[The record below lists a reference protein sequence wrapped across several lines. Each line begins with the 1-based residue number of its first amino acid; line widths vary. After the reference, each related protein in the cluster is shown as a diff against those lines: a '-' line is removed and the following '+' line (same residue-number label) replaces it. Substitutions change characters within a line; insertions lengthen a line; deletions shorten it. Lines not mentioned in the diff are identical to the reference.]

1 MGTDSAKSEVRSSG
15 RAYAEVALWAA
26 DERAKAG
33 FVAALD
39 GEVQAHPFHGC
50 GEFVRIIA
58 HDFEIRQAALLG
70 SVLGGVNRVGA
81 PFDEEGQKAV
91 AVVGKVDG
99 FPSEDAAVRALSG
112 AVCGA
117 REGDFVFA
125 ELIGDGSDV
134 RRMDGPADEA
144 RVGHGAELR
153 VVDDFALLR
162 VRSDDFQVAALA
174 EREECIAGAAAGMDS
189 ADGGADADVLFD
201 KFDAA
206 IEIVAA
212 EKDVIE
218 QCGHLVVIFLARRP
232 VDGRRHNRA
241 SGQSKKAPARNHS
254 WHLVILDAGLGARCR
269 FQGLAGICGDSSACR
284 AGVDFALEG
293 FDKFGE
299 GLGAEVAFAA
309 MANGDGAGFGFLG
322 ADDQHVG
329 NFLELR
335 VADFG
340 GQLFVAVVEMRAEIV
355 ALQSFSDVLGVVGD
369 FFADRADFHLH
380 RREPQREGAGIV
392 LDQDAEEALD
402 GDEQRAVHHER
413 LMLGAV
419 FADVLQ
425 AEARGEIEI
434 ELHSG
439 ELPGTAD
446 RVDELD
452 VDFRAVERAF
462 AYHLFERNV
471 HALHGVSKSGCSAV
485 PVFGLAGVVFRM
497 RGIPIGELDFEF
509 VEAEIF
515 HHGKGEIDAGFDFG
529 FNLRGHAENVRV
541 VLGEA
546 ADAQQ
551 TVEHAAAL
559 VAIDSAKLGKTD
571 GKVPVA
577 VQLCFVNQNV
587 AGAIHGLELV
597 LGLFDFHR
605 AEHAVFVKIGVAAG
619 LPEVEAHDVWGVDEV
634 VAALK
639 QLFAQPVFDNFS
651 NQAAFGVPENQ
662 PGAGF
667 FLNAEEV
674 EFRAQP
680 AVIAAL
686 GFLDAVKMRVQFF
699 LREEGH
705 RVNALKLGI
714 PFLALPVS
722 AGDVHQLERLDAL
735 GRGNVRAAAEVDE
748 FSGGVEGDHRLGGF
762 FFDKLALKNLVGLFV
777 EVQGFRLGNE
787 LAFVGQILRGK
798 LVHLFFDFGEV
809 FLGER
814 LIAQEFVEKAGVDRR
829 TDAELHAGIEFHHRG
844 GEEMRRGMTK
854 HEERIRIFFR
864 EDLQLHIVIQRAAQV
879 DQFAFAVVGRG
890 DARHQRRIRQPRRNT
905 SGDVGRSRS
914 FGDFFDAAIR
924 QRDVNRFHLRA
935 HLEGETSSLSAGSTV
950 VKPSV
955 GMGEAGARPARRG
968 AKPAPRMRV

>member
-1 MGTDSAKSEVRSSG
+1 MRDCEPKSASIACLESLPDHSTY
-15 RAYAEVALWAA
+15 RAGI
-26 DERAKAG
+26 G
-33 FVAALD
+33 FL
-39 GEVQAHPFHGC
+39 PK
-50 GEFVRIIA
+50 R
-58 HDFEIRQAALLG
+58 
-70 SVLGGVNRVGA
+70 
-81 PFDEEGQKAV
+81 FDE
-91 AVVGKVDG
+91 
-99 FPSEDAAVRALSG
+99 
-112 AVCGA
+112 
-117 REGDFVFA
+117 
-125 ELIGDGSDV
+125 
-134 RRMDGPADEA
+134 
-144 RVGHGAELR
+144 
-153 VVDDFALLR
+153 
-162 VRSDDFQVAALA
+162 
-174 EREECIAGAAAGMDS
+174 
-189 ADGGADADVLFD
+189 
-201 KFDAA
+201 
-206 IEIVAA
+206 
-212 EKDVIE
+212 
-218 QCGHLVVIFLARRP
+218 
-232 VDGRRHNRA
+232 
-241 SGQSKKAPARNHS
+241 
-254 WHLVILDAGLGARCR
+254 
-269 FQGLAGICGDSSACR
+269 
-284 AGVDFALEG
+284 
-293 FDKFGE
+293 FGE

-309 MANGDGAGFGFLG
+309 MADGDGAGFGFLG

-340 GQLFVAVVEMRAEIV
+340 GQLFVAVIEVDANIV
-355 ALQSFSDVLGVVGD
+355 ALQSFGDVLGVIGD

-380 RREPQREGAGIV
+380 RREPQREGARV
-392 LDQDAEEALD
+392 VFDQDAEEALD
-402 GDEQRAVHHER
+402 GAEQRAVHHER

-434 ELHSG
+434 ELHGG

-471 HALHGVSKSGCSAV
+471 HALHGVSESGCGAG
-485 PVFGLAGVVFRM
+485 PVFGLCGVLFRM
-497 RGIPIGELDFEF
+497 RWIPIGVFDFKF
-509 VEAEIF
+509 FEAEMF
-515 HHGKGEIDAGFDFG
+515 HDGESKIDAGLDFG
-529 FNLRGHAENVRV
+529 FDLRGHAEDMRV

-551 TVEHAAAL
+551 AVEHAAAL
-559 VAIDSAKLGKTD
+559 VTIDGAEFGKAH
-571 GKVPVA
+571 GQIAVA
-577 VQLCFVNQNV
+577 VELCFVNQNV
-587 AGAIHGLELV
+587 AGAVHGLELV

-605 AEHAVFVKIGVAAG
+605 AEHAVLVKIRVAAG
-619 LPEVEAHDVWGVDEV
+619 LPEVEAHDVRGINEV
-634 VAALK
+634 VAALE
-639 QLFAQPVFDNFS
+639 QFFAQPIFDDLA
-651 NQAAFGVPENQ
+651 NQAALGVTENQ
-662 PGAGF
+662 AGAGF
-667 FLNAEEV
+667 FLNADKV
-674 EFRAQP
+674 ELRAQL

-686 GFLDAVKMRVQFF
+686 GFLDAVKVRVQFF

-714 PFLALPVS
+714 AFLALPIS
-722 AGDVHQLERLDAL
+722 AGDVHQLERLNAL
-735 GRGNVRAAAEVDE
+735 ARRNMRAAAEVDE
-748 FSGGVEGDHRLGGF
+748 FSSGVERNHRLGGF

-787 LAFVGQILRGK
+787 LAFVRQILRGK

-829 TDAELHAGIEFHHRG
+829 TNAKLHAGIEFHHRG

-864 EDLQLHIVIQRAAQV
+864 EDLQLHVVIQGPAQV
-879 DQFAFAVVGRG
+879 DQFAFAVVRRG

-955 GMGEAGARPARRG
+955 GMGEAGASHARRR